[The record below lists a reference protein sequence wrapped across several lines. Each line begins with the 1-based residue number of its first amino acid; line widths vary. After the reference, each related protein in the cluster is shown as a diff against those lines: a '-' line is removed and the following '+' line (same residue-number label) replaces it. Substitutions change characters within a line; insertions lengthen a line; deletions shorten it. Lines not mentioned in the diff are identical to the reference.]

1 MWKID
6 FEPFT
11 AKWRHAYIL
20 ICSLIAPLQVNTF
33 PKSLIICN
41 IFYLL
46 KLIMAFFLA
55 GTCWTEWGLIQRLNL
70 KYLATY
76 KTELVTIAIIL
87 AELCS

>member
-11 AKWRHAYIL
+11 AKWRHAYTL

-46 KLIMAFFLA
+46 KLIMAFFQA
-55 GTCWTEWGLIQRLNL
+55 GTCLIQRLSL

-76 KTELVTIAIIL
+76 KTE
-87 AELCS
+87 

>member
-1 MWKID
+1 M
-6 FEPFT
+6 T
-11 AKWRHAYIL
+11 SYIL
-20 ICSLIAPLQVNTF
+20 IYSLIVPFQVNTF